1 MICSVFSDNYG
12 NVISTVTVPT
22 LNHKFSDGMYL
33 IADVPTGATQLH
45 FTILKNAEFDCVVL
59 SDSNK
64 IEDMEPDWVEHP
76 ACLTAVFEA
85 TAIASSLYSAI
96 TGEASVGNL
105 SQSDFNQYATA
116 RKLQLVDYEMHKDVA
131 NLFFAYYGR
140 RDAQGQCG
148 YGQNS
153 YTRVIGLTALLG
165 MRETVNRNN
174 AVAEAWYPVT
184 DEFGTVSYV
193 QIASINCLGYE
204 NWYGNKYEWMGKVAI
219 PNATAAEQHK
229 WAITMPD
236 GTVRKVKAGTTNGY
250 ITGTIHQKYMDT
262 IGAFA
267 QAGSSSTYYC
277 DEFTS
282 STAAGRVVFRSSY
295 YANAT
300 GGVSYAHGGH
310 DSSLTVASVGSRLA
324 FRGQIVKASS
334 VTAYKAI
341 TAIA

>member
-1 MICSVFSDNYG
+1 
-12 NVISTVTVPT
+12 
-22 LNHKFSDGMYL
+22 MYL

-45 FTILKNAEFDCVVL
+45 FTILKNAEFDCVIL
-59 SDSNK
+59 SDSTK

-85 TAIASSLYSAI
+85 TAIGSAIYSAI

-105 SQSDFNQYATA
+105 SQSDFTQYATA
-116 RKLQLVDYEMHKDVA
+116 RKFQLVDYEMHKDVA

-148 YGQNS
+148 YGQSS

-165 MRETVNRNN
+165 MRETINRNN
-174 AVAEAWYPVT
+174 AVEWAWYPVT

-204 NWYGNKYEWMGKVAI
+204 NWYGNKFEWMSKVAI

-250 ITGTIHQKYMDT
+250 ITGTVHQKYMDT

-295 YANAT
+295 NAYAS
-300 GGVSYAHGGH
+300 GGVSYAYGGI
-310 DSSLTVASVGSRLA
+310 DSSYTHAYYGSRLA
-324 FRGQIVKASS
+324 FRGQIVKAAS

>member
-1 MICSVFSDNYG
+1 
-12 NVISTVTVPT
+12 
-22 LNHKFSDGMYL
+22 MYL
-33 IADVPTGATQLH
+33 IADVPNGATQLH

-59 SDSNK
+59 SDSTK

-85 TAIASSLYSAI
+85 TSIGSSLYSAI

-105 SQSDFNQYATA
+105 SQSDFTQYASS

-148 YGQNS
+148 YGQNT
-153 YTRVIGLTALLG
+153 YTRVVGLTAPLG
-165 MRETVNRNN
+165 MKETVNPNN
-174 AVAEAWYPVT
+174 ATEWAWYQT
-184 DEFGTVSYV
+184 TNEFGAVTNV
-193 QIASINCLGYE
+193 QIASVNCLGYE
-204 NWYGNKYEWMGKVAI
+204 NWYGDKHEWMGKVAI

-236 GTVRKVKAGTTNGY
+236 GSVRKVKAGTSNGY
-250 ITGTIHQKYMDT
+250 ITGTVHQKYMDI

-282 STAAGRVVFRSSY
+282 STAAGRVVLRSYSS
-295 YANAT
+295 ANAY
-300 GGVSYAHGGH
+300 GGVSYANGGS
-310 DSSLTVASVGSRLA
+310 DSSNTYAYSGSRLA
-324 FRGQIVKASS
+324 FRGQIVKAAS
-334 VTAYKAI
+334 VTAYKAL